1 MISGRVSPAAWLACL
16 ASVMLGAASIVFTVL
31 NGYSFEATLN
41 EAPLIEVAFTFPVVG
56 AVIASHHPRNAVG
69 WIFLLVG
76 FTQGLILFTF
86 LYAEH
91 AYLIDPGSLPSAH
104 LAAWLSSWMWL
115 PGFGSALTFL
125 PLLFPTGRPPS
136 RRWRPVAWLSGM
148 CLGVL
153 VLVVATGSWSLTGK
167 QLLGEVEVAGFA
179 PLLLLLLACG
189 LASAASLVARFR
201 ASRREERQQLKWFVL
216 AVCGLVVL
224 FVLDGL
230 QIPVGAGNALAVILI
245 PCIPAAVG
253 VGMLRYRLYD
263 IDRIIN
269 RTLVYGALTAFLGA
283 LYSGAVVV
291 LQAAVGERIGSSPL
305 AVAATTLA
313 VAALFRPAR
322 ALVQTLIDRRF
333 NRSTYDAQ
341 KTVEAFSGRLRDEVD
356 LDQLSSDLVA
366 VVRTTVQPAHASLWL
381 RPAGETR
388 ELPGGSGR

>member
-1 MISGRVSPAAWLACL
+1 
-16 ASVMLGAASIVFTVL
+16 
-31 NGYSFEATLN
+31 
-41 EAPLIEVAFTFPVVG
+41 
-56 AVIASHHPRNAVG
+56 
-69 WIFLLVG
+69 
-76 FTQGLILFTF
+76 
-86 LYAEH
+86 
-91 AYLIDPGSLPSAH
+91 
-104 LAAWLSSWMWL
+104 MWL

-136 RRWRPVAWLSGM
+136 RRWRPVAWLSGT

-153 VLVVATGSWSLTGK
+153 VLYVATGSWSLTGK

-366 VVRTTVQPAHASLWL
+366 VARTTMQPAHASLWL